1 MFARILLPSGSKWTR
16 PPVPR
21 TNWYA
26 SATATHVSQLSLIA
40 IATLV
45 GVTVDGSP
53 STRTISNA
61 IATAAQSVQLAYAT
75 APFVWS
81 TTSPITWRM
90 ANATLKT
97 VVPSFV
103 LTAMAALSPADAA
116 VGAPVARPNAKSA
129 ASRSVRSR
137 RFISALSRCRNR
149 RRRNRCGHG
158 HAVRRRRC
166 RGCRLGRRR
175 RGRGRGL
182 ICRRLAGRG
191 RRRRRPRLLLRRRRR
206 VDAAVLAHERRT
218 AELFLALRRQARPP
232 GVDVLELLDGALD
245 RAFLARLDR
254 PVLAVGPPEIT
265 DEREQAG
272 HHDDERGACGG
283 LSVGARPDADGDA
296 AQQHP
301 EGRDERERGQ
311 EQNRHLHDAERAGQ
325 SAAAVEGVLHLV
337 VLR

>member
-1 MFARILLPSGSKWTR
+1 MRAEIESSSAWSWSSVKSCFLSECSSLRMSARILFPSGSKWTS

-26 SATATHVSQLSLIA
+26 SATATHVSQFSLIA

-45 GVTVDGSP
+45 GVTVEGSP

-129 ASRSVRSR
+129 ASRSVSSL

-149 RRRNRCGHG
+149 RRRDRCGHG
-158 HAVRRRRC
+158 HAVRRRGGRRRC
-166 RGCRLGRRR
+166 RRFGGRR

-182 ICRRLAGRG
+182 IRGGLVGG
-191 RRRRRPRLLLRRRRR
+191 RRRARLLLRRRRR

-218 AELFLALRRQARPP
+218 T
-232 GVDVLELLDGALD
+232 ELLL
-245 RAFLARLDR
+245 
-254 PVLAVGPPEIT
+254 
-265 DEREQAG
+265 
-272 HHDDERGACGG
+272 
-283 LSVGARPDADGDA
+283 
-296 AQQHP
+296 
-301 EGRDERERGQ
+301 
-311 EQNRHLHDAERAGQ
+311 
-325 SAAAVEGVLHLV
+325 
-337 VLR
+337 

>member
-1 MFARILLPSGSKWTR
+1 MSARILFPSGSKWTR

-26 SATATHVSQLSLIA
+26 SATATHVSQFSLIA

-45 GVTVDGSP
+45 GVTVEGSP

-129 ASRSVRSR
+129 ASRSVSSL

-149 RRRNRCGHG
+149 RRRDRCGHG
-158 HAVRRRRC
+158 HAVRRRGRRC
-166 RGCRLGRRR
+166 RRFGGRR

-182 ICRRLAGRG
+182 IRGGLVGGRRG
-191 RRRRRPRLLLRRRRR
+191 RRRARLLLRRRRR

-218 AELFLALRRQARPP
+218 TELLLALRRQARAPA
-232 GVDVLELLDGALD
+232 VDVLELLDGALD
-245 RAFLARLDR
+245 RTLLARLDR
-254 PVLAVGPPEIT
+254 SVLA
-265 DEREQAG
+265 
-272 HHDDERGACGG
+272 
-283 LSVGARPDADGDA
+283 
-296 AQQHP
+296 
-301 EGRDERERGQ
+301 
-311 EQNRHLHDAERAGQ
+311 
-325 SAAAVEGVLHLV
+325 
-337 VLR
+337 